1 MLAKRRLTLFG
12 TRHHTLKKIPPE
24 VRLALDAIIEKCHP
38 ERVLEEWSITQTD
51 PSAADEIAKMR
62 HVPWHSI
69 GTPPD
74 AKYST
79 HDHTW
84 ALDFPDSAN
93 ISRYGPIEVQQTREE
108 LMCINIKREMDSV
121 GSAVVVLGIAH
132 LHSMF
137 WKLHQEFEVEAFVFA
152 WESF

>member
-1 MLAKRRLTLFG
+1 MLAKKRLILFG
-12 TRHHTLKKIPPE
+12 TRHHTVKKIPPE
-24 VRLALDAIIEKCHP
+24 VRQALEFVVDRCHP
-38 ERVLEEWSITQTD
+38 ERVLEEWSTTQME
-51 PSAADEIAKMR
+51 PSAASEISKLR
-62 HVPWHSI
+62 QVPWRSV

-84 ALDFPDSAN
+84 ALDFPTGAN
-93 ISRYGPIEVQQTREE
+93 ISRYGPIEVQEMREE
-108 LMCINIKREMDSV
+108 LMCMNIKQEMDSV
-121 GSAVVVLGIAH
+121 VSAVVVLGIAH

-137 WKLHQEFEVEAFVFA
+137 RKLHNEFDVQAFVFA